1 MNKERSVCEESG
13 GVLGFPMQVL
23 ELIDAHGSL
32 LTQRIQDLTCAPGR
46 VIVWTLT
53 LLRLCN
59 FIELREVEDGEWHW
73 MLTTDGKLFLR
84 KYKRKCQQK

>member
-1 MNKERSVCEESG
+1 MNKESVCGESG

-23 ELIDAHGSL
+23 ELIDAHDSL
-32 LTQRIQDLTCAPGR
+32 LTQRIQDLTGAPGR
-46 VIVWTLT
+46 VIGWALT

-59 FIELREVEDGEWHW
+59 FIELREVGDSEWHW
-73 MLTTDGKLFLR
+73 TLTTDGKLFLR

>member
-32 LTQRIQDLTCAPGR
+32 LTQRIQDLTGAPGR

-59 FIELREVEDGEWHW
+59 FIVAQRGGRWRMALGAHNRRKALFKEV
-73 MLTTDGKLFLR
+73 
-84 KYKRKCQQK
+84 